1 MPIYLSLK
9 NIHYFTYNIFNLT
22 HTINEAGKRY
32 EIEYYPNQQRAMT
45 IYTVN
50 NTEQEKKIYCGRE
63 YEHNLTTN
71 TQYNY
76 IYVGDMP
83 IALYVQGDTNAM
95 YTLHT
100 NYIGSIEKISDKNGN
115 VVDSMSYTP
124 FGQRRMFSDWSK
136 TDTATHFIDRGFTG
150 QQHLDNFA
158 LINFNGRMYDPVLAH
173 FLSPD
178 PYIQS
183 PKNPLN
189 YNRYSYCL
197 FSPLQYVDPSGLLIS
212 THVDKDGNVIET
224 YNDGNLGIYVHS
236 DKEINDYKTKGIRLE
251 NNYDN
256 LIGVTLCEKSFKK
269 GDKIDLG
276 SNQAEQWLKTFESSV
291 AHAWVNPISSLL
303 VYVMNAGNG
312 DVFDAKSKL
321 SNGSQISE
329 GVYVSPRDLGN
340 FAAGLF
346 GKLLGL
352 PKERTLASF
361 GAFQLAGNNKKEFLN
376 SYSKYYN
383 QALGTMGI
391 GLVPS
396 QKTYGEKGIS
406 NYFQRLG
413 YENIKTLEDFNR
425 RYSDIWK

>member
-1 MPIYLSLK
+1 MK
-9 NIHYFTYNIFNLT
+9 
-22 HTINEAGKRY
+22 
-32 EIEYYPNQQRAMT
+32 PNDS
-45 IYTVN
+45 
-50 NTEQEKKIYCGRE
+50 NT
-63 YEHNLTTN
+63 
-71 TQYNY
+71 
-76 IYVGDMP
+76 
-83 IALYVQGDTNAM
+83 LYA
-95 YTLHT
+95 LHT

-136 TDTATHFIDRGFTG
+136 TDTAKHLIDRGFTG

-178 PYIQS
+178 PYIQA
-183 PKNPLN
+183 PENPLN
-189 YNRYSYCL
+189 YNRYAYCL

-212 THVDKDGNVIET
+212 THVDKDGNVIEI